1 MPPPSSSWCS
11 YYYYHCAVLD
21 TTVRTLVLDDWLLL
35 LELLRWSGVLW
46 HHSSLASFSNVYV
59 WTCQMMENKLK
70 MRWSVCVYAR
80 VCVRVCTVN
89 LFRLF
94 SLLETHANEI
104 EWKRMTSI
112 QTQTDSLI
120 STAVLLTTLLFFF
133 FTPLIFFFSNFPVYN
148 TNRNTHTHTCFQTVI
163 QEQSAMHAPVL

>member
-1 MPPPSSSWCS
+1 MNMP
-11 YYYYHCAVLD
+11 
-21 TTVRTLVLDDWLLL
+21 DDG
-35 LELLRWSGVLW
+35 E
-46 HHSSLASFSNVYV
+46 
-59 WTCQMMENKLK
+59 QIENEMKCVCVCVC
-70 MRWSVCVYAR
+70 VCVYAR

-133 FTPLIFFFSNFPVYN
+133 FYPSHLFFLKLP
-148 TNRNTHTHTCFQTVI
+148 C
-163 QEQSAMHAPVL
+163 L